1 MQMFTNI
8 NMRLIEENIKK
19 LEIIKKLC
27 FYNSNEESVTE
38 TLFEI

>member
-8 NMRLIEENIKK
+8 NLRLIEENIKK
-19 LEIIKKLC
+19 LEITKKLC

-38 TLFEI
+38 AFEI